1 MATKY
6 KVIVG
11 GYISFPIHKLVIGSR
26 LLFDIYV
33 NDGGM
38 MRQLFNKGS
47 IISGAA
53 LSTLRTQGFTE
64 IYAVHDSGEKPKNI
78 SVALKKESALDNPIV
93 FKKYSFQKDG
103 HHLID
108 RSLLMPGAQVP
119 FSIYALDRMRFT
131 TVVEASES
139 RPATIDGEVLGETG
153 DFMISRASVPLYREY
168 LRSLEESSSVAP
180 DKVSKMKAIALK
192 ENSKI
197 IVKQL
202 FDNNRLG
209 VGIKEAKSVVDG
221 MVDLI
226 LGNHDAIYDLMSLKN
241 YDYYTYS
248 HSVNV
253 GVLSIGL
260 GIASGMQKDA
270 IFKLGLGAILHDIGK
285 KAIHHDIVNKQ
296 GRLNDMEYQV
306 IKTHVI
312 EGDKILRENSEIPDE
327 SLAAMLHHHEKMTGR
342 GYPFGLRGA
351 NIELFGKIT
360 SIVDCYDAL
369 TTARPYRTALAP
381 YQALSLITSETGD
394 YDPEL
399 LKIFVTMLGNI
410 RQ

>member
-6 KVIVG
+6 KVITS
-11 GYISFPIHKLVIGSR
+11 GYISFPINKLVTDSR

-33 NDGGM
+33 NDGGT

-47 IISGAA
+47 VISDIA
-53 LSTLRTQGFTE
+53 LSTIRTKGITE
-64 IYAVHDSGEKPKNI
+64 IYAVHEGGETPPII
-78 SVALKKESALDNPIV
+78 SVASTKESALDNPIV
-93 FKKYSFQKDG
+93 FKKYSFQKNS

-108 RSLLMPGAQVP
+108 RSLLVAGAQVP
-119 FSIYALDRMRFT
+119 FSIYALNRLRFT
-131 TVVEASES
+131 AIVEASES
-139 RPATIDGEVLGETG
+139 SPATIDQKVLGETG
-153 DFMISRASVPLYREY
+153 DFMVSSASVPLYREY
-168 LRSLEESSSVAP
+168 LRSLEKSSSDTP
-180 DKVSKMKAIALK
+180 DKVSKMKAVILK

-209 VGIKEAKSVVDG
+209 AGIKEAKSVVDG
-221 MVDLI
+221 MIDLI
-226 LGNHDAIYDLMSLKN
+226 LGNHAAVYDLMSLKN
-241 YDYYTYS
+241 YDFYTYS

-260 GIASGMQKDA
+260 GIASGMQKDS
-270 IFKLGLGAILHDIGK
+270 ILKLGLGAILHDIGK
-285 KAIHHDIVNKQ
+285 RAIHHDIVNKQ
-296 GRLNDMEYQV
+296 GRLTDMEYQV
-306 IKTHVI
+306 MKTHVV
-312 EGDKILRENSEIPDE
+312 EGDKILRGNSVIPAE
-327 SLAAMLHHHEKMTGR
+327 SLAAILHHHEKLTGR

-351 NIELFGKIT
+351 NIDLFGKIT
-360 SIVDCYDAL
+360 AIVDCYDAL
-369 TTARPYRTALAP
+369 TTARPYRTAFAP
-381 YQALSLITSETGD
+381 YQALSLITGETGD

>member
-6 KVIVG
+6 KIISG
-11 GYISFPIHKLVIGSR
+11 GYISFPINKLVTGSR

-33 NDGGM
+33 NDGGT

-47 IISGAA
+47 IISGSA

-64 IYAVHDSGEKPKNI
+64 IYAVHAGGGPPPII
-78 SVALKKESALDNPIV
+78 SVESKEESESDSPIV
-93 FKKYSFQKDG
+93 FKKYSFQKER
-103 HHLID
+103 HHVID
-108 RSLLMPGAQVP
+108 RSLLTLGARVP
-119 FSIYALDRMRFT
+119 FSIYVLDRMRFK

-139 RPATIDGEVLGETG
+139 SPTTIDEEALGESG
-153 DFMISRASVPLYREY
+153 DFMISGASLPLYREY
-168 LRSLEESSSVAP
+168 LRSRGKSSSVTQGEA
-180 DKVSKMKAIALK
+180 SKMKAIVLK

-202 FDNNRLG
+202 FDSNRLG
-209 VGIKEAKSVVDG
+209 AGIKEAKGVVDD

-226 LGNHDAIYDLMSLKN
+226 LGRRDAMYDLMSLKDH
-241 YDYYTYS
+241 DYYTYS

-260 GIASGMQKDA
+260 GIASGMQKDS

-285 KAIHHDIVNKQ
+285 RTIHHDIVNKQ
-296 GRLNDMEYQV
+296 GRLTDMEYQV
-306 IKTHVI
+306 MKTHVI
-312 EGDKILRENSEIPDE
+312 EGDRILRENSAIPVE
-327 SLAAMLHHHEKMTGR
+327 SLAAMLHHHEKLTGR
-342 GYPFGLRGA
+342 GYPFGLMGA
-351 NIELFGKIT
+351 NIDIFGRIT
-360 SIVDCYDAL
+360 AIVDCYDAL
-369 TTARPYRTALAP
+369 TTARPYRTAFAP

>member
-6 KVIVG
+6 RVITG
-11 GYISFPIHKLVIGSR
+11 GYISFPIHKLVTGSR

-33 NDGGM
+33 NDGGK

-47 IISGAA
+47 IISSLA

-64 IYAVHDSGEKPKNI
+64 VYAVHDSGDTPSTI
-78 SVALKKESALDNPIV
+78 SVASTEESALDNPIV
-93 FKKYSFQKDG
+93 FKKYSFQKDE

-108 RSLLMPGAQVP
+108 RSLLMLGTQVP
-119 FSIYALDRMRFT
+119 FSIYVLDRLKFKT
-131 TVVEASES
+131 LVEASES
-139 RPATIDGEVLGETG
+139 SPATIDEELLSETG

-168 LRSLEESSSVAP
+168 LRSLEESSSGTP
-180 DKVSKMKAIALK
+180 EKGLRMKATVLK

-197 IVKQL
+197 IVKHL
-202 FDNNRLG
+202 FDGNRLG
-209 VGIKEAKSVVDG
+209 TGIKDAKRVVDG

-226 LGNHDAIYDLMSLKN
+226 LGNQDAIYDLMSLKN

-296 GRLNDMEYQV
+296 GRLDAMEYEL
-306 IKTHVI
+306 IKTHVV
-312 EGDKILRENSEIPDE
+312 EGAKILRENSVIPEE
-327 SLAAMLHHHEKMTGR
+327 SLAAMLHHHEKLSGR
-342 GYPFGLRGA
+342 GYPFRLRGA
-351 NIELFGKIT
+351 DIELFGKIT

-394 YDPEL
+394 YDPAL
-399 LKIFVTMLGNI
+399 LKIFIAMLGNI
-410 RQ
+410 RL